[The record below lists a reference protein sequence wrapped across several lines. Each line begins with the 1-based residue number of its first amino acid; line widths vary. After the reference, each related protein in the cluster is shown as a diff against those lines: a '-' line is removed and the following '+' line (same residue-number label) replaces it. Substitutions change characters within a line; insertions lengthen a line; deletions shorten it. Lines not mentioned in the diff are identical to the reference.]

1 MLLVGHDQFSLLGAL
16 SLSDKFLLFFY
27 QKNARCAL
35 FEKVRCPM
43 ENKVLLFGPDSVWVN
58 VVYGDRPLRPGE
70 EYKIQPEPRPLDEL
84 KYEELS
90 A

>member
-1 MLLVGHDQFSLLGAL
+1 
-16 SLSDKFLLFFY
+16 
-27 QKNARCAL
+27 
-35 FEKVRCPM
+35 M